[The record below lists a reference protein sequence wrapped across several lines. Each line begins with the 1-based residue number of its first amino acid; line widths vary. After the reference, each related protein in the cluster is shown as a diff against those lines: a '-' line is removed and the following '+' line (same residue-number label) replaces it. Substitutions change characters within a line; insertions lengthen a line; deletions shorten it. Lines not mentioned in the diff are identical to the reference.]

1 MEQKSTLKNKAISGM
16 LWKFFE
22 RISAQAV
29 SLIVSIILARLLTP
43 DDYGVVGIIAIFFAF
58 SNVFISGGFNAAL
71 IQKKDADIEDYSS
84 VLFISFSTATIIYLI
99 LFFCAP
105 YISDIYGKD
114 ILVPV
119 IRVMGITLFI
129 NAFKSILSAYI
140 SSHLMFR
147 KFFLS
152 TMVGT
157 ITSAI
162 VGIVMALNGFGC
174 WALVGQQ
181 MTNAVVGT
189 ISLYLTTRVKFVFK
203 FSPSKAKGLFGYGW
217 KILVA
222 SGISVVYDEI
232 NPLII
237 GIKFS
242 VADLAFYSKGKSFP
256 GLINSSL
263 SDTLSS
269 VLFSVMAKVQDDKAA
284 VLRATRNYMRMA
296 SFVIFPAMI
305 GFLVVAKNF
314 VLILLTEKWLDAT
327 IYIQIFCIVYMFNL
341 IQVGNLQVIRAV
353 GRSDV
358 ILKLEIIKKS
368 LYFIVILA
376 FVLFSNNPIYLGVA
390 CIVNTVIAT
399 FVNTVPNRRLVG
411 YKYSM
416 QLSDLIL
423 NLVTAAIMG
432 VVVYAVGLLKIDA
445 IPLLILQIMTGVV
458 TYVILNVITR
468 NPSMKYFISVVKGFL
483 FKKR

>member
-1 MEQKSTLKNKAISGM
+1 MLCNLKN
-16 LWKFFE
+16 
-22 RISAQAV
+22 V
-29 SLIVSIILARLLTP
+29 
-43 DDYGVVGIIAIFFAF
+43 
-58 SNVFISGGFNAAL
+58 
-71 IQKKDADIEDYSS
+71 S
-84 VLFISFSTATIIYLI
+84 VLLNTLYTYHHNFVYAYLSFA
-99 LFFCAP
+99 
-105 YISDIYGKD
+105 
-114 ILVPV
+114 
-119 IRVMGITLFI
+119 FI

-222 SGISVVYDEI
+222 SGISVAYDEI

-269 VLFSVMAKVQDDKAA
+269 VLFSVMAKVQ
-284 VLRATRNYMRMA
+284 REPT
-296 SFVIFPAMI
+296 IF
-305 GFLVVAKNF
+305 
-314 VLILLTEKWLDAT
+314 
-327 IYIQIFCIVYMFNL
+327 
-341 IQVGNLQVIRAV
+341 
-353 GRSDV
+353 
-358 ILKLEIIKKS
+358 
-368 LYFIVILA
+368 
-376 FVLFSNNPIYLGVA
+376 
-390 CIVNTVIAT
+390 IAT
-399 FVNTVPNRRLVG
+399 
-411 YKYSM
+411 SS
-416 QLSDLIL
+416 LS
-423 NLVTAAIMG
+423 
-432 VVVYAVGLLKIDA
+432 YASL
-445 IPLLILQIMTGVV
+445 
-458 TYVILNVITR
+458 TR
-468 NPSMKYFISVVKGFL
+468 ISK
-483 FKKR
+483 